1 MAMLTHDLERTFRPS
16 EAPRRLRA
24 GTASAHLAMIKR
36 FCLCALTILLAG
48 GTACRGYRTQDR
60 DLFLAL
66 QAWCRLNAIALL
78 VERTQ
83 YRL

>member
-16 EAPRRLRA
+16 EAQQRVRA

-48 GTACRGYRTQDR
+48 GT
-60 DLFLAL
+60 LA
-66 QAWCRLNAIALL
+66 AAIALKTAIYFWRFKL
-78 VERTQ
+78 GAG
-83 YRL
+83 